1 MVAAEIMASVYGTL
15 LERISAD
22 GFRVF
27 EKEYRLGRL
36 AKGLL
41 VLRRLA
47 GA

>member
-1 MVAAEIMASVYGTL
+1 MIAAEIMASVYGKL

-27 EKEYRLGRL
+27 EKEYRLSRL